1 MLLYSQSLVSNAD
14 VLITSHRLYFSGFS
28 IPCKSRCVQVNYIAD
43 SETEQ
48 VEWVSALEGA
58 VAKIVRAVAGVE
70 DEDHAPSSTNNGA
83 SNNSNWSSQLEQ
95 GFASMSKSSSSR
107 PLGNA
112 MVHIVGYGGGGGSG
126 SHAAH
131 RSSSMARDNGDY
143 GSTSINYGQ
152 IAGTA

>member
-1 MLLYSQSLVSNAD
+1 MCHV
-14 VLITSHRLYFSGFS
+14 VCFM
-28 IPCKSRCVQVNYIAD
+28 QVNYIAD

-70 DEDHAPSSTNNGA
+70 DEDHAPPPSNNSA
-83 SNNSNWSSQLEQ
+83 SNNSNWSSQLEK
-95 GFASMSKSSSSR
+95 GFASMSKGGSSSNSSR
-107 PLGNA
+107 PVGNA
-112 MVHIVGYGGGGGSG
+112 MVDIVGYGGGGGSG
-126 SHAAH
+126 GHAAH

-152 IAGTA
+152 IAGSVSPPISVCAVLRAVTELHTA

>member
-1 MLLYSQSLVSNAD
+1 M
-14 VLITSHRLYFSGFS
+14 
-28 IPCKSRCVQVNYIAD
+28 QVNYIAD

-58 VAKIVRAVAGVE
+58 VARIVRAVAGVE
-70 DEDHAPSSTNNGA
+70 DEDHAPSSTNASA
-83 SNNSNWSSQLEQ
+83 SNNSNWSTQLEQ
-95 GFASMSKSSSSR
+95 GFASMSKSSNNNSSSR

-112 MVHIVGYGGGGGSG
+112 MVDIVGYGGGGGMG

>member
-1 MLLYSQSLVSNAD
+1 M
-14 VLITSHRLYFSGFS
+14 
-28 IPCKSRCVQVNYIAD
+28 QVNYVAD

-95 GFASMSKSSSSR
+95 GFASMSKSSSNNNNSSSR

-112 MVHIVGYGGGGGSG
+112 MVDIVGYGGGGGSG

-131 RSSSMARDNGDY
+131 RTSSMARDNGDY